1 MPYLAQLVQLDFSRH
16 QKLKFD
22 IRTRQMFL
30 QQEIHLFRGK
40 KVCKTAGIWT
50 LQQFQDLFLP
60 TFARELKVLCEPRAW
75 ASRSTCLPKQRQRC
89 IRGLRLRPTG
99 HISQLEASQ
108 SQSEFQDVSDLDLS
122 RCSFIRCLLG
132 CETPPEAVAITS
144 AGPLHAM
151 KEIVCRQCLK
161 FRRISCTACHV
172 SPNQLRLR

>member
-60 TFARELKVLCEPRAW
+60 TFARELKVLCEPRAGPV
-75 ASRSTCLPKQRQRC
+75 AQRVF
-89 IRGLRLRPTG
+89 
-99 HISQLEASQ
+99 Q
-108 SQSEFQDVSDLDLS
+108 SNDSDA
-122 RCSFIRCLLG
+122 FG
-132 CETPPEAVAITS
+132 GYA
-144 AGPLHAM
+144 
-151 KEIVCRQCLK
+151 
-161 FRRISCTACHV
+161 
-172 SPNQLRLR
+172 